1 MWHDRRPDR
10 WEGASVTEPK
20 SWQGGIHAVL
30 FALFDAAERVDPG
43 AMARQVD
50 HVLARGCSGV
60 TVLGLATEVGK
71 LTLAERL
78 DLIETTATALAG
90 RAALSVTVAGNSVA
104 EQTEVIRAAERAGA
118 DWVILQPPVCGNFG
132 AEVYLDFIARVA
144 DRTDLPVVIQNA
156 PQYLGRSL
164 SPADIRRL
172 MDRCPRLVG
181 IKAEDGALGLAA
193 LAEAAP
199 GLTLI
204 GGRGGLEMTDA
215 LRLGV
220 SSFVLAPDV
229 APRAVRILRL
239 WQGGDA
245 EAAEALYARSLPA
258 IVFSMQSLEHL
269 ITYGKRIYASHAGE
283 AIHDRMP
290 CLPATGTGMA
300 LADHW
305 ARVLA
310 EGSA

>member
-1 MWHDRRPDR
+1 
-10 WEGASVTEPK
+10 
-20 SWQGGIHAVL
+20 
-30 FALFDAAERVDPG
+30 
-43 AMARQVD
+43 
-50 HVLARGCSGV
+50 
-60 TVLGLATEVGK
+60 
-71 LTLAERL
+71 
-78 DLIETTATALAG
+78 
-90 RAALSVTVAGNSVA
+90 VA

-132 AEVYLDFIARVA
+132 AEVYLDFMARVA
-144 DRTDLPVVIQNA
+144 DQTGLPVVIQNA

-172 MDRCPRLVG
+172 RDRCPRLVG

-220 SSFVLAPDV
+220 TSFVLAPDV
-229 APRAVRILRL
+229 APRAAWILRL
-239 WQGGDA
+239 WEDGER
-245 EAAEALYARSLPA
+245 EAAEVLYAASLPA

-269 ITYGKRIYASHAGE
+269 VTYGKRIYGHHVGE

-290 CLPATGTGMA
+290 CLRPTAQGEA
-300 LADHW
+300 LAEHW

-310 EGSA
+310 EGLAEPLGLPAAVPAGYFGLNEGKAGELRNDPDTFAAS